1 MKRKIIRRGILVFI
15 IALVLGGGYAF
26 YLWNMPQR
34 DIQSADAD
42 FEISSSQL
50 VQEYLADVKAANA
63 KYLQEEGDSKI
74 LAVEGMISS
83 IDKDLNNQQVVLLK
97 GENDKAGVSC
107 TFTAAT
113 NSNAEKLSLRHR
125 VIIKGVIRSGA
136 EYDEDLELYEDV
148 IMEKCDVV
156 SK

>member
-1 MKRKIIRRGILVFI
+1 MKRKMIRWGFLFAV
-15 IALVLGGGYAF
+15 ALIFGGVYAY

-34 DIQSADAD
+34 DIQSADVD
-42 FEISSSQL
+42 FEVSSSQL
-50 VQEYLADVKAANA
+50 VQEYLTNAKAANT
-63 KYLQEEGDSKI
+63 KYLQEDGDSKI
-74 LAVEGMISS
+74 LAVEGVIFS

-113 NSNAEKLSLRHR
+113 NSNAEKISLGDR
-125 VIIKGVIRSGA
+125 VTIKGVIRSGA
-136 EYDEDLELYEDV
+136 GYDEDLELYEDV
-148 IMEKCDVV
+148 IMEKCDVI